1 MEQTTKEVSEEK
13 GRRVFLSV
21 LGTSNYIPCV
31 YCVDQVRLK
40 ETRFVQCASLEY
52 YKAKEWDS
60 RDRVYI
66 FLTEKAR
73 KENWVVAGNVKKD
86 RNGNT
91 IPYAGLEEELK
102 GMGLPAPYE
111 GVRIPGGEG
120 REKSEKEREEEIWEI
135 FKTIYEKLEE
145 GDRVYLDIT
154 HGFRYIPML
163 VMVLLNYA
171 KFLKHIKVMGVLYGS
186 WEDHNPDGTVPLV
199 DLLSISGLLDWT
211 AAADQYISAGSSDK
225 LHGLYMPEVRRSRSE
240 EVNASGHGGQGFR
253 SADNP
258 RMLALD
264 DLQSLLKSV
273 RSLDKELLT
282 CHGTKIVSGST
293 AQKILGNIGLVKKN
307 SETTLPLPQPFIPLL
322 DKIGEEAKPYRPDSI
337 RNLFIAARACC
348 EHRMYQQALTFLDE
362 GIITFICDKFSLDWT
377 KEADRNCAS
386 SGFYLSQRSWLNNTQ
401 PQDNNGE
408 TKHYKEDVIRQ
419 IQASPAVMAI
429 GKDVSDMT
437 ELRNQ
442 YMHCALSKKKNAPEG
457 LIAKIEKLVEK
468 LSYERLEGYFEQQG
482 NESTA
487 DPATLPAG
495 GINGEQ

>member
-1 MEQTTKEVSEEK
+1 MGKSKEGKVSEEK

-40 ETRFVQCASLEY
+40 ET

-91 IPYAGLEEELK
+91 IPYVGLADELK
-102 GMGLPAPYE
+102 GLGLAASCSD
-111 GVRIPGGEG
+111 VDIPGGDG
-120 REKSEKEREEEIWEI
+120 RDKSEKEREEEIWQI
-135 FKTIYEKLEE
+135 FKTIYEKLED

-154 HGFRYIPML
+154 HGFR
-163 VMVLLNYA
+163 
-171 KFLKHIKVMGVLYGS
+171 
-186 WEDHNPDGTVPLV
+186 HNPDGTVPLV

-225 LHGLYMPEVRRSRSE
+225 LHGLYMPEVKRSRSE
-240 EVNASGHGGQGFR
+240 VVNESGHGGHGFR
-253 SADNP
+253 SADDP

-264 DLQSLLKSV
+264 NLQSLLKSV

-307 SETTLPLPQPFIPLL
+307 SENTLPLPEPFIPLL
-322 DKIGEEAKPYRPDSI
+322 DKIGDEARPYRPDSI

-362 GIITFICDKFSLDWT
+362 GIITFLCDKFGLDWT

-386 SGFYLSQRSWLNNTQ
+386 NGFYLSQRSWLNNTQ

-419 IQASPAVMAI
+419 IQASPAVVAI

-442 YMHCALSKKKNAPEG
+442 YMHCALSKKKNEPEG
-457 LIAKIEKLVEK
+457 LIAKIENLVEK

-495 GINGEQ
+495 GIHGEQ